1 MNMNEKDFMNSIAN
15 PFVKL
20 LLRSPLHKLADKSV
34 VLIIYTGRKT
44 GETHSVPVN
53 YVKEGNTLHIIS
65 QRDRTWW
72 RNLRDGAA
80 VKIILEGKQYS
91 GWAAL
96 IEDQAAVVAELRKI
110 YSSNPQKAH
119 LINVRLYHD
128 GTLDESDLT
137 IAAKERVA
145 ITLTIS

>member
-1 MNMNEKDFMNSIAN
+1 MDQKDFLNSIAN

-20 LLRSPLHKLADKSV
+20 LLRSPLHKMVDKNV

-53 YVKEGNTLHIIS
+53 YVREGKTLHIIS
-65 QRDRTWW
+65 QRGWTWW

-96 IEDQAAVVAELRKI
+96 SEDQEAVVAELRKI
-110 YSSNPQKAH
+110 YSANPQNAH
-119 LINVRLYHD
+119 LINVSLDQD
-128 GTLDESDLT
+128 GTLNEGDLPA
-137 IAAKERVA
+137 AAKDRVA
-145 ITLTIS
+145 VIITIS